1 MNTGAVSA
9 VQARRE
15 LYEVMATDLS
25 FDAKAE
31 HALDLGEEYL
41 NADNAHLTKID
52 QQAEYWKAISSTD
65 PPDGEFPAGLRVD
78 LSTTYCRRT
87 VERGDSIALHDVP
100 DQGLETDP
108 AFEAHGIHCYHGTP
122 VRVNGEIYGTVCFV
136 AEDPRDHPFTD
147 DETLFAELIARMLE
161 HELQRDRLL
170 TRLNRL
176 DQFASVVSHDLRNPL
191 NVARGR
197 LSIANEETDS
207 EHIEIAVDAIERM
220 EDLITDVLAMTRQGQ
235 DVDETERVHLS
246 SIAEACWQS
255 VETGNAELLNEVDL
269 LFQADSDR
277 VRQLFENLFRNA
289 VEHGGEDVL
298 IRVGA
303 LPEKDGFYIEDN
315 GSGIPDSRHED
326 VFEVG
331 FSTGDNGNGIGL
343 GLSIVEAV
351 VSAHGWTIQV
361 TETTTGGARFEISNV
376 VTVLNS

>member
-1 MNTGAVSA
+1 MNTGTVSA

-25 FDAKAE
+25 FDAKAKR
-31 HALDLGEEYL
+31 ALDLGEEYL
-41 NADNAHLTKID
+41 NTDNAHLTKID

-100 DQGLETDP
+100 NQGLEADP
-108 AFEAHGIHCYHGTP
+108 AFETHEIHCYHGTP
-122 VRVNGEIYGTVCFV
+122 IRVNEEIYGTVCFI
-136 AEDPRDHPFTD
+136 AEAPRDHPFTD

-161 HELQRDRLL
+161 NELQHSRLMN
-170 TRLNRL
+170 RVNRL
-176 DQFASVVSHDLRNPL
+176 EQFASVVSHDLRNPL
-191 NVARGR
+191 NIAQGR
-197 LSIANEETDS
+197 LSIARNETDN
-207 EHIEIAVDAIERM
+207 EHIEIAEDAIDRM

-246 SIAEACWQS
+246 SIAEVCWQS
-255 VETGNAELLNEVDL
+255 VETGNAELLIEVDL

-289 VEHGGEDVL
+289 VEHGGEDVVV
-298 IRVGA
+298 RVGT
-303 LPEKDGFYIEDN
+303 LPGKDGFYIEDN

-326 VFEVG
+326 VFEAG
-331 FSTGDNGNGIGL
+331 FSTGDDGIGL

-351 VSAHGWTIQV
+351 VSAHDWTIQV
-361 TETTTGGARFEISNV
+361 TEATTGGARFEISNI
-376 VTVLNS
+376 VTIRDS